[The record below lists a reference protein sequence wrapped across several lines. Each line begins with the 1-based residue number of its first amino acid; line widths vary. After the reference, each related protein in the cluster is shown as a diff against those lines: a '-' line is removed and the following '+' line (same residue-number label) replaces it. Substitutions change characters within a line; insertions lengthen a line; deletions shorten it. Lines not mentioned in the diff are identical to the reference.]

1 MGQFIVYWQFS
12 TSRKRQSVQS
22 AKCSK
27 CCPKKRLPQTPPF
40 CPPKRVVK
48 HEKNIKKIAAWY
60 DFGDFNML
68 F

>member
-1 MGQFIVYWQFS
+1 MF
-12 TSRKRQSVQS
+12 KVQS
-22 AKCSK
+22 AQSVAQKNDYLK
-27 CCPKKRLPQTPPF
+27 HLLFAPQKGLF
-40 CPPKRVVK
+40 VK